1 MTRVPRRP
9 VVVFGIGADLRA
21 LSRVVTLA
29 LRHEPEALGLRL
41 DAEGWV
47 DVDVLLAAL
56 RAHDLQ
62 WASLTLADLAAL
74 VDATDKP
81 RHEIVDGRMRSLY
94 GHSLAQALVLP
105 RAVPPARLFHGTS
118 AAAAAAILGE
128 GLVAKGRQFV
138 HLSADRAWARAIA
151 YRKSTQPA
159 LLQVRSDDAHAAG
172 VVFHNSG
179 GHVWLSGRI
188 DPRFIEALPAR

>member
-1 MTRVPRRP
+1 MRRVPRRP
-9 VVVFGIGADLRA
+9 VVVVGAELRG

-29 LRHEPEALGLRL
+29 LRHEPEALGLQL
-41 DAEGWV
+41 DAQGWV

-56 RAHDLQ
+56 RAHDPQ
-62 WASLTLADLAAL
+62 WAALALADLQAL
-74 VDATDKP
+74 VDAPDRP
-81 RHEIVDGRMRSLY
+81 RHEIAGGRMRSLY

-105 RAVPPARLFHGTS
+105 PAVPPARLYHGTS
-118 AAAAAAILGE
+118 AAAAAAILVE
-128 GLVAKGRQFV
+128 GLVPRGRQFV

-151 YRKSTQPA
+151 YRKSTQLA
-159 LLQVRSDDAHAAG
+159 LLQVRADDAHAAG